1 MNEYPTEL
9 ELKKITNFNG
19 TTREFIE
26 FISSIW
32 NYYPPVLRVGRSDF
46 DRKKVYKLSMSTAGW
61 SGNED
66 IIGELHKTMF
76 WMVHWMSSKRGGHYE
91 FQINPTFM
99 DRKMI
104 ELGLPK
110 KKGNP

>member
-76 WMVHWMSSKRGGHYE
+76 ALLV
-91 FQINPTFM
+91 T
-99 DRKMI
+99 
-104 ELGLPK
+104 LPK
-110 KKGNP
+110 EISILIAVLLIKNNNFT